1 MMKTIFSFLLVMFC
15 GAMFAS
21 AQVVPT
27 NVLLKIVKAEDER
40 RFDAD
45 LSNLLTSP
53 NAKIRQR
60 AALASGRIG
69 DDKAVALLLELLQ
82 RDLNADVRASSAFA
96 LGEIESIRAVDV
108 LLQSVN
114 GEQAA
119 RVVEAMG
126 KIAAANPKN
135 DKSTKLGQAILEF
148 LNKNATSSQS
158 ENESDN
164 LKPETRNLK
173 RASILLGITAA
184 LRAKPPNTDV
194 VIADFLTAKDAR
206 IRADALNALAR
217 LKAKNPNYTNQARAL
232 LSNDKDAIVRANAA
246 RVLAANEDVA
256 SVDLLIKTATT
267 DEDQRTRVAA
277 IRALGS
283 LKDKRAASLLLTRG
297 ESLSVIF
304 KNAKIANSSEK
315 NELLEIA
322 AALGQILLATN
333 DERAIKFIR
342 EFYPIRQIRSP
353 ETAIAF
359 ARIAPEKF
367 VDELRFYEAQKVD
380 TSIGLLIYAKGN
392 NALPL
397 AGVAQG
403 FGEIANSNNAA
414 AKAKAQQS
422 LHVILEKFV
431 LEDREAPE
439 VIRAYANFKSDDLP
453 KTLEIL
459 LQQKDV
465 IVRAAA
471 AELLG
476 ELPASKENVEALQ
489 IAFAQA
495 LKNDKDLND
504 AQLAIL
510 AALVKL
516 DKAAATDSL
525 KLALDAPDYL
535 VRRTAAELIA
545 ANDLTKDFPDARAKV
560 GIVTR
565 YKSANGTKLGQ
576 TLDAD
581 ADYLRAI
588 SRRNGNIKAIIT
600 TGKGAFTIDLLPED
614 APLTVDNFVKL
625 ARAGKFDNTA
635 FHRVVPNFVAQGG
648 DFTRADG
655 NGGPGYSIRD
665 EINTVEYERGAVGMA
680 LSGKDTGGSQWF
692 VTHSPQPHLDGG
704 YTVFGKVDDAGMRI
718 VDRIARGDK
727 ILSVRI
733 VEKAWK
739 K

>member
-53 NAKIRQR
+53 NPKIRQR

-69 DDKAVALLLELLQ
+69 DDKAIALLLELLQ

-108 LLQSVN
+108 LLQSAN
-114 GEQAA
+114 GEQTA

-126 KIAAANPKN
+126 KIAAANPK
-135 DKSTKLGQAILEF
+135 DEKSTRLGKAILDVLSREQ
-148 LNKNATSSQS
+148 SSVILDRQ
-158 ENESDN
+158 
-164 LKPETRNLK
+164 T
-173 RASILLGITAA
+173 ILLGITAA
-184 LRAKPPNTDV
+184 LRAKPPNADV
-194 VIADFLTAKDAR
+194 VIAKFLTAADVR

-217 LKAKNPNYTNQARAL
+217 LKTKNPNYTNQARAL

-256 SVDLLIKTATT
+256 SLDLLIKTATT
-267 DEDQRTRVAA
+267 DEDQRARVAA

-297 ESLSVIF
+297 ESLSVTF

-397 AGVAQG
+397 VGVAQG

-525 KLALDAPDYL
+525 KLAFNAPDYL

-588 SRRNGNIKAIIT
+588 SRRNGNVKAIIT

-733 VEKAWK
+733 VEKALK